1 MTRPARWSGGRSFGF
16 RRRPDRLSPGSV
28 IVGATDPPGVE
39 VDVSG
44 LVCPQPNLVV
54 RRCLAELEAGET
66 LEVVG
71 DYPPAERSIRR
82 SCYKH
87 GFPVADADRAV
98 ADEEFAL
105 RIRVPED
112 GADISPVDRAE

>member
-1 MTRPARWSGGRSFGF
+1 MQ
-16 RRRPDRLSPGSV
+16 
-28 IVGATDPPGVE
+28 

-44 LVCPQPNLVV
+44 LVCPKPNQVV
-54 RRCLAELEAGET
+54 RRCLEAMDAGET
-66 LEVVG
+66 LDVVG

-87 GFPVADADRAV
+87 GYPVAEADRET
-98 ADEEFAL
+98 DDGEFAL

-112 GADISPVDRAE
+112 PERHRPAGAKQ